1 VSTKRIRVRTAT
13 DGTYTYERAMS
24 GTVRAVEVQVGDLST
39 PDVAVTDGVY
49 GTAVYSA
56 SGMAADAKSAL
67 LDVVV
72 MGTLKVA
79 VTGAGDTKRGWVNV
93 LVET

>member
-1 VSTKRIRVRTAT
+1 VSTKRVRVVTAT
-13 DGTYTYERAMS
+13 DGSYTYERS
-24 GTVRAVEVQVGDLST
+24 FQGVVRAVEVQLGDLSS

-49 GTAVYSA
+49 GTPVYSGSA
-56 SGMAADAKSAL
+56 LAVDTKSAL
-67 LDVVV
+67 LEVPV

-79 VTGAGDTKRGWVNV
+79 VTGAGDSKRGWVNL